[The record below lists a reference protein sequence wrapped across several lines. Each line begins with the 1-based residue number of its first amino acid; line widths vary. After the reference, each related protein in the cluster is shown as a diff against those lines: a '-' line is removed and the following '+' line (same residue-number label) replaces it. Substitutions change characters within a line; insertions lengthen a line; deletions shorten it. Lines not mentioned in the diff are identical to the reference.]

1 MFMIEMYFIQ
11 FNLFVYILYGF
22 ILKYI
27 YMLYKHDDIYL
38 IQQQHQLNQKP
49 LSTRWKLMTL
59 HLEFILL
66 NGI

>member
-22 ILKYI
+22 ILKHI
-27 YMLYKHDDIYL
+27 HDDIYL
-38 IQQQHQLNQKP
+38 IQQQHQLHQKT